1 MLILF
6 PIAVLGLLW
15 RLLSRSRNT
24 IGLSRLSHRGTLV
37 VAYLVWQA
45 LLEIITELSSIGG
58 HFTRGL
64 LLASWGGL
72 LVVLIAAA
80 GPDIR
85 RLATN
90 VKAGLHPV
98 AWAKRTFFRIGAENV
113 VWLVVVALILGILGY
128 LAWSFLP
135 SNADSLVYHLVRVEH
150 WIQDRSIS
158 PFPTQYLAQV
168 ELSPLAEYNLAHFQL
183 LAGTDRFD
191 GYVQLLACTI
201 CLVAVSEVA
210 RLLGG
215 SRWTQVVAVVIC
227 ATIPSGIL
235 VATSTE
241 NDYFAA
247 AIGICTVVVALAWP
261 SEGNWWIPSLLVG
274 AGAGLAYMAKG
285 TVPLLI
291 GPVIIFILALH
302 LARAIHLRGVV
313 ASVKRWSGTVLV
325 AVVAVIAVVAP
336 FMAQNI
342 SLFDSVIGPVSRSTQ
357 STDITPSA
365 AAANVIRSTAANFM
379 MGNGTSGV
387 ETRISEEVLGHLH
400 HVFLWFHVSPNN
412 SDYVLGPVTDAFGKR
427 DYTAWDRSP
436 DSGADPWHVVLIVA
450 SVPILVVAS
459 LRRRRGART
468 ALLMAAGLTLGY
480 LLFTGTARWSAF
492 NVRYE
497 LPLLVAWSPIIA
509 LALSRLPKMVTRIV
523 LVLLILACTPQL
535 FNNLEAPFSHQDY
548 PARSLSPYFL
558 DSVSSA
564 HVAAG
569 NAEYSSTSA
578 AIAGSSC
585 DRLGLAN
592 WVLVE
597 YPLWV
602 GLRDDKWHGEIQD
615 VDVQNVSR
623 RFENPAFKPCA
634 LLQQETAAYVGADD
648 ADVNLQFGSLAL
660 SIDPADARSLR
671 FPVAGFHSS
680 VAGVRVLP
688 GGGWSLAGASG
699 GPRLAQSGSVFLFSS
714 VRRTVRLQLRS
725 AAQAAPVPVV
735 VSAPGSGLPP
745 TTLVPNAGVSLVVS
759 PGVTEV
765 QLSPPAG
772 SPSSSSI
779 DGVEVVGSPSG

>member
-15 RLLSRSRNT
+15 RLLSRSRNA

-365 AAANVIRSTAANFM
+365 AAANVIRSTAANFNSVSL
-379 MGNGTSGV
+379 GAEGKIRDAA
-387 ETRISEEVLGHLH
+387 TRIQSPKL
-400 HVFLWFHVSPNN
+400 VSGRGIPNFN
-412 SDYVLGPVTDAFGKR
+412 LSFGIKRSD
-427 DYTAWDRSP
+427 
-436 DSGADPWHVVLIVA
+436 
-450 SVPILVVAS
+450 
-459 LRRRRGART
+459 
-468 ALLMAAGLTLGY
+468 
-480 LLFTGTARWSAF
+480 
-492 NVRYE
+492 
-497 LPLLVAWSPIIA
+497 
-509 LALSRLPKMVTRIV
+509 
-523 LVLLILACTPQL
+523 
-535 FNNLEAPFSHQDY
+535 
-548 PARSLSPYFL
+548 
-558 DSVSSA
+558 
-564 HVAAG
+564 
-569 NAEYSSTSA
+569 
-578 AIAGSSC
+578 
-585 DRLGLAN
+585 
-592 WVLVE
+592 
-597 YPLWV
+597 
-602 GLRDDKWHGEIQD
+602 
-615 VDVQNVSR
+615 
-623 RFENPAFKPCA
+623 
-634 LLQQETAAYVGADD
+634 
-648 ADVNLQFGSLAL
+648 
-660 SIDPADARSLR
+660 
-671 FPVAGFHSS
+671 
-680 VAGVRVLP
+680 
-688 GGGWSLAGASG
+688 
-699 GPRLAQSGSVFLFSS
+699 
-714 VRRTVRLQLRS
+714 
-725 AAQAAPVPVV
+725 
-735 VSAPGSGLPP
+735 
-745 TTLVPNAGVSLVVS
+745 
-759 PGVTEV
+759 
-765 QLSPPAG
+765 
-772 SPSSSSI
+772 
-779 DGVEVVGSPSG
+779 